1 MIKVLLIAAGGAA
14 GTLLR
19 YWISGYAYKIG
30 GGDFPWGTLVVNLIG
45 AFFIGLL
52 WGLTAQSALSSQ
64 FRAMIFI
71 GLFGGFTTFST
82 FALESFNLL
91 KDQQIRNA
99 FYYIVASNIAGIM
112 LVFAGLILARFI
124 IQIK

>member
-19 YWISGYAYKIG
+19 YWMSGLAYKFG
-30 GGDFPWGTLVVNLIG
+30 GEAFPWGTLVVNLIG

-52 WGLTAQSALSSQ
+52 WGLTAHSSLSSQ
-64 FRAMIFI
+64 LRAMLFI

-82 FALESFNLL
+82 FA
-91 KDQQIRNA
+91 
-99 FYYIVASNIAGIM
+99 
-112 LVFAGLILARFI
+112 
-124 IQIK
+124 

>member
-1 MIKVLLIAAGGAA
+1 MIKILLIAAGGAA

-19 YWISGYAYKIG
+19 YWMSGIAYKLG
-30 GGDFPWGTLVVNLIG
+30 GEAFPWGTMVVNLIG

-64 FRAMIFI
+64 LRAMLFI

-91 KDQQIRNA
+91 KDQQFRNA
-99 FYYIVASNIAGIM
+99 FFYILASNIAGIV
-112 LVFAGLILARFI
+112 LVFAGLILAKFVT
-124 IQIK
+124 QLK